1 MKNRGFT
8 LIEVLLAMTLTA
20 VLVSS
25 VYVTFSHILV
35 GRQKIKDV
43 TERER
48 QIYFM
53 IDLISTDLRNSY
65 LTVNRGS
72 PVETHKTIFKSEPEN
87 PVDHLTFTTL
97 NHVKMAAGAKQC
109 DQTEIE
115 YFGGGEDGENVLY
128 RRESL
133 WVDEDPE
140 RGGNVY
146 PIFKGFESI
155 KFEYWHTTTKEW
167 AETWNTESLNN
178 VNTLPPKVKITVVV
192 NEGEF
197 DKKDYKIET
206 VVKLKLLKPLSL

>member
-87 PVDHLTFTTL
+87 SSTF
-97 NHVKMAAGAKQC
+97 
-109 DQTEIE
+109 
-115 YFGGGEDGENVLY
+115 
-128 RRESL
+128 S
-133 WVDEDPE
+133 
-140 RGGNVY
+140 
-146 PIFKGFESI
+146 
-155 KFEYWHTTTKEW
+155 
-167 AETWNTESLNN
+167 
-178 VNTLPPKVKITVVV
+178 
-192 NEGEF
+192 
-197 DKKDYKIET
+197 
-206 VVKLKLLKPLSL
+206 